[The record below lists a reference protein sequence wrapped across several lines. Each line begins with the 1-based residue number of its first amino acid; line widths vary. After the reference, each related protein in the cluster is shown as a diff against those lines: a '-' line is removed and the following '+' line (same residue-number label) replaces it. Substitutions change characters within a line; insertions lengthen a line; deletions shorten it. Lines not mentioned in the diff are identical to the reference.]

1 MLVDANAPGLDPLV
15 LTGSHNWT
23 NSAQTRNDEN
33 TVVVHNASIA
43 NQYYQEWVK
52 RYKDE
57 GGTTLPSYIVAVS
70 DPVNHAMSLNVY
82 PNPVNDVM
90 YFSLEDNSPASI
102 QIIDMSGRI
111 ISEAVVNSQSYLDA
125 SALSNGLYLMK
136 VTQGNQSGLVKF
148 VVSR

>member
-70 DPVNHAMSLNVY
+70 DPVNHAMSLHVY

-136 VTQGNQSGLVKF
+136 VKQGNESGLVKF